1 MLLILAGLV
10 RLNLTCQVLLWAGF
24 VQPARICPCCFAS
37 ERSPKRCPSLLGCV
51 LGLDNDLG
59 AWLIFRRV
67 SIWGYVD
74 SINVLITKKDIY
86 VEIFFLN
93 WDDY

>member
-24 VQPARICPCCFAS
+24 VQPARICPCCFAFG
-37 ERSPKRCPSLLGCV
+37 RSPKRCPSLLGCV
-51 LGLDNDLG
+51 LGLNNDLG

-67 SIWGYVD
+67 SIRGYVD
-74 SINVLITKKDIY
+74 SINELITKKNIY
-86 VEIFFLN
+86 VEIFFL
-93 WDDY
+93 DRRDY